1 MVNMVMPQLK
11 KLGLEMVL
19 LCCVSDNVAS
29 AKTIVNVG
37 GVLENE
43 VEIIRNNQPKIGQRY
58 WLEVK

>member
-1 MVNMVMPQLK
+1 MKRV
-11 KLGLEMVL
+11 
-19 LCCVSDNVAS
+19 
-29 AKTIVNVG
+29 VNVG